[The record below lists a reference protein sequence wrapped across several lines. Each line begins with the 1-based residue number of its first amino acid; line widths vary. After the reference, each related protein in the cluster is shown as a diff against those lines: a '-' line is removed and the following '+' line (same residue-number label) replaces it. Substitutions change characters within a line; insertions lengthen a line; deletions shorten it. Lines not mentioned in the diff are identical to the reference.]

1 MAKKQCGIIRISDAR
16 SGGKIKSKTQLK
28 SRLMHNLRGDKL
40 SGDKR
45 LWHIN
50 HEDGFIEV
58 LYGPDSVE
66 GVMDDAQK
74 LYDRLDIQPT
84 VDKGKM
90 RDSVHAVELL
100 LAYSPDIANQIQQ
113 ADWEDDA
120 LAWLKRS
127 FKERIISVVCHKD
140 ETTPHIHA
148 IMIPIMKR
156 LDGKFAL
163 RANQFFDNERE
174 KQKNGTY
181 KVTKNRM
188 EIMQDSYHEH
198 VSSKHGLKR
207 GEKVSEKLADAPVVT
222 HKHVRKWRQEQA
234 VENFLLRIRTP
245 TELTAARDEI
255 AGMKRNLRRE
265 MRKARREGS
274 DEKAKELETT
284 LNSFKQQ
291 VKILT
296 SQSDNLFESNVSL
309 QNDLDEVN
317 QQVEQL
323 KDGNEKLLCKQ
334 VDLVNQIRVLTEKIR
349 GNNISTAAYTAP

>member
-1 MAKKQCGIIRISDAR
+1 MAKKQCGIVRISDAR

-40 SGDKR
+40 TGDKR

-58 LYGPDSVE
+58 LHGPDSVE
-66 GVMDDAQK
+66 GVMDEAQK

-100 LAYSPDIANQIQQ
+100 LAYSPDFADEIKQ

-127 FKERIISVVCHKD
+127 FKGRIISVVCHKD

-148 IMIPIMKR
+148 IMIPLMR
-156 LDGKFAL
+156 RPDGKFAL
-163 RANQFFDNERE
+163 RANQFFDNEHGKSE
-174 KQKNGTY
+174 DGKTIITN
-181 KVTKNRM
+181 NRM
-188 EIMQDSYHEH
+188 ETLQDSYHKH

-207 GEKVSEKLADAPVVT
+207 GEKVSEKSSDAPVVT
-222 HKHVRKWRQEQA
+222 HKYVRKWRQEQA
-234 VENFLLRIRTP
+234 AANFLLRIRTP
-245 TELTAARDEI
+245 SELTAAKDEI

-274 DEKAKELETT
+274 DEKAKELEGT
-284 LNSFKQQ
+284 LNSFKEQ
-291 VKILT
+291 VKTLKN
-296 SQSDNLFESNVSL
+296 QSDNLFESNVSL
-309 QNDLDEVN
+309 QNDLDEAN
-317 QQVEQL
+317 QQVDQL
-323 KDGNEKLLCKQ
+323 KGENEKLLCKQ
-334 VDLVNQIRVLTEKIR
+334 VDLVNQIRVLTENFD
-349 GNNISTAAYTAP
+349 GNTI